1 MPNLNLSLDDLR
13 ILAESKGIKGYKS
26 VSQER
31 LIISHNESKPLKEK
45 NFDGARTEKIR
56 KKFNELRDVLYKPKI
71 REIRKDPYRMENKK
85 NKKDGK
91 KSF

>member
-31 LIISHNESKPLKEK
+31 LIISHNE
-45 NFDGARTEKIR
+45 
-56 KKFNELRDVLYKPKI
+56 
-71 REIRKDPYRMENKK
+71 
-85 NKKDGK
+85 
-91 KSF
+91 

>member
-31 LIISHNESKPLKEK
+31 LIISHNESKPVKE
-45 NFDGARTEKIR
+45 
-56 KKFNELRDVLYKPKI
+56 
-71 REIRKDPYRMENKK
+71 
-85 NKKDGK
+85 
-91 KSF
+91 